1 MNTEYQITEPM
12 LDALREEL
20 RGTMSEKRYRHTV
33 EVERMVMRLGEL
45 YAPAYLPQ
53 LRAAALLHDITKEF
67 SLQTQLQILK
77 KFDIITYYSDEI
89 SPKTLHARTAACQI
103 PEQYPAFASP
113 VVIDAVRWHTT
124 GRANMPLT
132 ERLLYLADY
141 IDESR
146 SFENCV
152 ILRRFFWGADPK
164 EMTAEERERL
174 LTDTLILS
182 FDMTIKDL
190 IAEGTPVASDTSE
203 ARNSLL
209 LERAQMNA

>member
-1 MNTEYQITEPM
+1 VAVEDMVAR
-12 LDALREEL
+12 LCEL
-20 RGTMSEKRYRHTV
+20 FCPDQTAK
-33 EVERMVMRLGEL
+33 
-45 YAPAYLPQ
+45 
-53 LRAAALLHDITKEF
+53 LRAAALLHDITKELKAEEQKTLCAAYGLAVTELD
-67 SLQTQLQILK
+67 SLT
-77 KFDIITYYSDEI
+77 
-89 SPKTLHARTAACQI
+89 PKTFHARTAAAQI
-103 PEQYPAFASP
+103 AVEYPEFADP
-113 VVIDAVRWHTT
+113 TVMDAVRWHTT

-152 ILRRFFWGADPK
+152 ILRRFFWGANPK